1 MICKKGVKIIKDI
14 LVFLENN
21 LFSIITAVI
30 AIIALFQTHVQIK
43 ISNKQFLFAK
53 RLDKY
58 LLAKGLLE
66 LYKDNEKLLDY
77 NSCPDDEAI
86 IVDYQF
92 INLTNNNYLKDVTC
106 IINEPKNNDFKNAF
120 LIKIEELKRLS
131 TEIRFLFPNKNGQLL
146 ENFIMKY
153 QNILMELYKYQ
164 IILDLM
170 MNDAI
175 PRKNKSTYIEL
186 QKEYGELEHRHRLYN
201 AINELKKSYYDV
213 LDKKAINKIE
223 KSIKL

>member
-1 MICKKGVKIIKDI
+1 MIKDI

-21 LFSIITAVI
+21 LFAIITAVI

-43 ISNKQFLFAK
+43 ISNKQFLFDK

-66 LYKDNEKLLDY
+66 LYKDSEKLLDY
-77 NSCPDDEAI
+77 NNYPDDKAI

-92 INLTNNNYLKDVTC
+92 IKLTNNNYLKDVTC
-106 IINEPKNNDFKNAF
+106 IIYEPKNNDFKNAF
-120 LIKIEELKRLS
+120 LVKIEELKELS
-131 TEIRFLFPNKNGQLL
+131 TEVRFLFPNKSGQLL

-153 QNILMELYKYQ
+153 QNVLMELYKYQ
-164 IILDLM
+164 IVSDSM
-170 MNDAI
+170 MNDKI

-213 LDKKAINKIE
+213 LNKKAINKIE

>member
-1 MICKKGVKIIKDI
+1 MIKDI

-21 LFSIITAVI
+21 LFAIITAVI

-43 ISNKQFLFAK
+43 ISNKQFLFDK

-66 LYKDNEKLLDY
+66 LYKDNKKLLDY
-77 NSCPDDEAI
+77 NSCPDDKAI

-92 INLTNNNYLKDVTC
+92 INLTNNNYLKDVTR
-106 IINEPKNNDFKNAF
+106 IINEPKNNDFKNDF
-120 LIKIEELKRLS
+120 LVKIEELKKLS
-131 TEIRFLFPNKNGQLL
+131 TEIKFLFPNKSGQLL
-146 ENFIMKY
+146 GNFIMKY

-164 IILDLM
+164 IISDLI
-170 MNDAI
+170 NDDNI
-175 PRKNKSTYIEL
+175 PRKNKPTYIEL
-186 QKEYGELEHRHRLYN
+186 QKEYGELQHRHRLYN
-201 AINELKKSYYDV
+201 AINELKKSYYDA
-213 LDKKAINKIE
+213 LDKKAINKVE

>member
-1 MICKKGVKIIKDI
+1 MIKDI

-43 ISNKQFLFAK
+43 TSNKQFLFDK

-120 LIKIEELKRLS
+120 LVKIEELKGLS

-146 ENFIMKY
+146 EIFIMKY
-153 QNILMELYKYQ
+153 QKVLMELYKYQ
-164 IILDLM
+164 ITLDLM
-170 MNDAI
+170 MNDII
-175 PRKNKSTYIEL
+175 PRKNKPTYIEL

>member
-1 MICKKGVKIIKDI
+1 MIKDI
-14 LVFLENN
+14 LMFLENN

-43 ISNKQFLFAK
+43 ISNKQFLFDK

-66 LYKDNEKLLDY
+66 LYKDNEKILDY

-86 IVDYQF
+86 IVDDQF
-92 INLTNNNYLKDVTC
+92 INLTNNNYLKNVTC
-106 IINEPKNNDFKNAF
+106 IINEPKNNDFKNEF
-120 LIKIEELKRLS
+120 LVKIEELKGLS

-170 MNDAI
+170 MDDAI
-175 PRKNKSTYIEL
+175 PRKNKPTYIEL

-201 AINELKKSYYDV
+201 AINELKKSYYEV